1 MRVGEPVVGTGR
13 LLRVSHMAR
22 PIGCIHARRHKKTAC
37 AAVSAYLNRVAKLES
52 RY

>member
-22 PIGCIHARRHKKTAC
+22 PVEVQPCVRAQK
-37 AAVSAYLNRVAKLES
+37 NRLRGGVRLLKPS
-52 RY
+52 RQTRVHY